1 MQGRVSPVGGIFDNF
16 YTVHVALRPIGQQS
30 CSAIHP
36 TLPIPCALPSEH
48 RPAMVWPKS
57 GADARRK
64 QAGQAALLRAWR
76 CAMSPLGAACHAP
89 RSLVLVSQ
97 SWRVSTRP
105 SAASQPRHCQQLPTA
120 TAEHCRGLLTW
131 IRWMRCLWENPT
143 SSAGTWAF
151 MHGFLRIASAHPS
164 PSALPQDIAPMLGR
178 VTAPPL
184 RPVGLRLFSSAE
196 SAALNQVVALMLAL
210 GLKPAPQ
217 VEDDEDENADGEER
231 EAHQGAGGSGIQRG
245 LSCLWD
251 VGATNGWEPC
261 AGRAARPGP
270 GHPRGH
276 CQGFDSSVRQP
287 DEHFPQPTFSPPPP
301 GTPRPGI
308 LLGPTQAGPHLAI
321 PAAGALAGQVPGS
334 SRSLPC
340 PELPPR
346 HLADPAAGTGHG
358 GHPQGGGRALG
369 CRGQG
374 KCEER
379 RGRCLPGGYSAGAG
393 PWPHTTRGAPD
404 PGRTTPARQDGCGGG
419 CLHGALACQGML
431 SFCITPGR
439 HFGPSPVQQPESL
452 TPHFKFSHLQR
463 RLLPSNPSGA

>member
-1 MQGRVSPVGGIFDNF
+1 
-16 YTVHVALRPIGQQS
+16 
-30 CSAIHP
+30 
-36 TLPIPCALPSEH
+36 
-48 RPAMVWPKS
+48 MVWPKS

-143 SSAGTWAF
+143 SSAGTRAF

-245 LSCLWD
+245 LSCLWE

-287 DEHFPQPTFSPPPP
+287 DEHFPQPTFSPPHPGPLGLASSSGRPRQAHTLRFQPPVHSLARFRGQAAACPVPSCHPATWQTLQQALDMEAIRRAEAGRLDAGDKGSARSDAVAASREDTPP
-301 GTPRPGI
+301 G
-308 LLGPTQAGPHLAI
+308 LGPGPTRHVVPLTLAERLQLAKTGAGGGVCMVHWHAR
-321 PAAGALAGQVPGS
+321 AC
-334 SRSLPC
+334 SRS
-340 PELPPR
+340 
-346 HLADPAAGTGHG
+346 
-358 GHPQGGGRALG
+358 
-369 CRGQG
+369 
-374 KCEER
+374 
-379 RGRCLPGGYSAGAG
+379 
-393 PWPHTTRGAPD
+393 
-404 PGRTTPARQDGCGGG
+404 
-419 CLHGALACQGML
+419 
-431 SFCITPGR
+431 
-439 HFGPSPVQQPESL
+439 V
-452 TPHFKFSHLQR
+452 SHLVGT
-463 RLLPSNPSGA
+463 LAHHLSSNLNP